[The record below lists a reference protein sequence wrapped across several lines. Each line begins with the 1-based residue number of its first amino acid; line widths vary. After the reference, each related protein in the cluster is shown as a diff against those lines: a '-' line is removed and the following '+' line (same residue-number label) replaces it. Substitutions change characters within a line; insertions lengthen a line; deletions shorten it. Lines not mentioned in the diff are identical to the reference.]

1 MKIFRR
7 RRLLLNKLLEHARHN
22 LVVSLLLLAQTVR
35 YCVTRID
42 VTLIG
47 LLAIL
52 YAAVM
57 LMVRWL
63 NG

>member
-7 RRLLLNKLLEHARHN
+7 RRSLLNKLLERSRHN